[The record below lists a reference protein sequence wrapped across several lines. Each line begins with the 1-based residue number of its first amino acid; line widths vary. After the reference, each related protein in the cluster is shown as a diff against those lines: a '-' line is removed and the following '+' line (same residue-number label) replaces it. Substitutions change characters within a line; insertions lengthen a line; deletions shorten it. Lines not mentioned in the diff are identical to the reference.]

1 MFDFYAVYTKPA
13 DVGHPLIATCSIR
26 KVIKKL
32 KKRFPEQK
40 DIIGKYADDYG
51 YKDLVLMAKLEELLD
66 GIRILGF
73 IDGYDY
79 ENIESNF

>member
-1 MFDFYAVYTKPA
+1 MFDFYVVYNKPV
-13 DVGHPLIATCSIR
+13 DVGHPLIATCSIK

-32 KKRFPEQK
+32 KICFPEQK
-40 DIIGKYADDYG
+40 DRIGEYADNYG
-51 YKDLVLMAKLEELLD
+51 YKDYVLIAKLEELLE
-66 GIRILGF
+66 GIRIFGF